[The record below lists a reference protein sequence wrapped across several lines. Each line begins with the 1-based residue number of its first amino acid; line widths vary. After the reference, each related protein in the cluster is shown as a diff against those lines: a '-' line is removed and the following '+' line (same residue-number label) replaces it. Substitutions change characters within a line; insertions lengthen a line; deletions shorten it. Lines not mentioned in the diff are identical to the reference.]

1 MLNVDPKMIRYERSR
16 IDVKRDGDMYL
27 TLYTTDDLPERVIDK
42 SSSLPGALGSA
53 YTRVDEMLS
62 GYTQIAAAPANVR
75 SRPASAPTPGALKP
89 NGAGMAKRPRNG
101 RGNWRPRT

>member
-1 MLNVDPKMIRYERSR
+1 MIRYERSR
-16 IDVKRDGDMYL
+16 IDVKRDGDFYL

-62 GYTQIAAAPANVR
+62 GYTQIATLPNGRPRPVGPAL
-75 SRPASAPTPGALKP
+75 PGAAKPAGSGLK
-89 NGAGMAKRPRNG
+89 ALAQWPR
-101 RGNWRPRT
+101 